1 MPARSGEGASGRVPC
16 LLEISSTKSGLTW
29 RLSGGA
35 LEQTAGT
42 ASGSPYELRDY
53 LLDAG
58 ADPDLVVVSGSGGIG
73 IDIRGGGS
81 STAAAE
87 QRWILAESW
96 ARLAD
101 SVNGHY
107 WTPREPG
114 RPERIARA
122 YVGRD
127 AFVQVVLHQDS
138 EDRDI
143 IACGGPVYI
152 WAPTSMTHEARGGLG
167 SLARGCCTRVV
178 FGIVSTKIAAAAA
191 PPKRRGWIFW

>member
-1 MPARSGEGASGRVPC
+1 MLARD
-16 LLEISSTKSGLTW
+16 LEHQIRTYMAIVWRRSRADSRHCERQSLRAE
-29 RLSGGA
+29 RLSSRCGCRPRPGGC
-35 LEQTAGT
+35 
-42 ASGSPYELRDY
+42 LRIWRHRDRH
-53 LLDAG
+53 
-58 ADPDLVVVSGSGGIG
+58 S
-73 IDIRGGGS
+73 GGGS